1 MIAAPILLVS
11 FLFFLYQSWV
21 YSSGG
26 KIQNRKGR
34 TGGEVARQLLS
45 RNGFQD
51 VPVEMIMPLNHD
63 SPPSFRQ
70 LYLSPGIYEGKDL
83 WAIAGAARE
92 AARLALVP
100 SSVLPLRV
108 KNRLSF
114 LLHSV
119 IFIAWGTFLLGL
131 TGKPFEFFKWT
142 GSILFILLFV
152 LALLRLPREW
162 EVSEKA
168 FFYLRQSQWFDLDEF
183 IRLKRILRA
192 LRLSLVSQIFRG
204 PFLVVKN
211 LAVHKRAK
219 G

>member
-1 MIAAPILLVS
+1 MIAVPILLVS

-21 YSSGG
+21 YSNGG
-26 KIQNRKGR
+26 KIRNRKGM
-34 TGGEVARQLLS
+34 TGCEVARQLLS

-51 VPVEMIMPLNHD
+51 VPVEMMAPLNHD
-63 SPPSFRQ
+63 SLPSFRQ
-70 LYLSPGIYEGKDL
+70 LYLSPDIYKGKNL

-92 AARLALVP
+92 SARLALVS
-100 SSVLPLRV
+100 SSVLPLRI

-114 LLHSV
+114 LLHGV
-119 IFIAWGTFLLGL
+119 IFIAWGSFLLGL
-131 TGKPFEFFKWT
+131 TGERFEFFKWT
-142 GSILFILLFV
+142 GSFLFILLFV

-168 FFYLRQSQWFDLDEF
+168 LFYLRQSQWFELDEF

-192 LRLSLVSQIFRG
+192 LRLTLVSQIFRV
-204 PFLVVKN
+204 PFEAVKN
-211 LAVHKRAK
+211 LAVHLKTK